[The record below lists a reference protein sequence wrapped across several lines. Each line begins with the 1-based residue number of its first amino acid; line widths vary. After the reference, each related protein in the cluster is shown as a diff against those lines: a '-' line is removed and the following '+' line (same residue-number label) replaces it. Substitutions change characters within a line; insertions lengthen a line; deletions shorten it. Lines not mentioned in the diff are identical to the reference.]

1 MIIIIIIN
9 NKNDNDRCYKVRW
22 IYYKLRQLF
31 LSQSVTRFI
40 TNCLRCNRVRQY
52 TLTKH
57 LSDTA
62 D

>member
-1 MIIIIIIN
+1 MIMTGVTKCDGFITN
-9 NKNDNDRCYKVRW
+9 CDSF
-22 IYYKLRQLF
+22 F